1 MSVLAVNSYRESTEV
16 QCDGY
21 NLRLNYANE
30 KSKDW

>member
-1 MSVLAVNSYRESTEV
+1 MSVLGVNSYLESTEV

-30 KSKDW
+30 KSKD